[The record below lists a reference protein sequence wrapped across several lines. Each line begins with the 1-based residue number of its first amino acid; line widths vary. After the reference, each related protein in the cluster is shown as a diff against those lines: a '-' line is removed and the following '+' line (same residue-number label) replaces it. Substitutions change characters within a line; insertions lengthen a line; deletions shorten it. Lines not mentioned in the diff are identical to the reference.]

1 MPDELKDVL
10 AVLDLTTE
18 KEQRTAL
25 ADLGHKEIL
34 YTCAS
39 LADLAFRLTREPSG
53 AYREALK
60 NVHNYLWH
68 HGKNDRAY
76 VSWLELDITAID
88 RIVAAL
94 IAKMTKE
101 Q

>member
-1 MPDELKDVL
+1 M
-10 AVLDLTTE
+10 LDLTTE

-60 NVHNYLWH
+60 NVYDCLWH
-68 HGKNDRAY
+68 HGKTDCAY

-94 IAKMTKE
+94 KAKQLAKE